1 MVLTKEDKKAIIDK
15 FKIKDDDTGS
25 PEVQIAIMS
34 ERINYLT
41 EHLKVHKKDYHS
53 RLGLMKLVGKRKK
66 LLNYL
71 KREDPSRYK
80 KLIEKLKIRG

>member
-1 MVLTKEDKKAIIDK
+1 LVLTKDKKKAIIEK
-15 FKIKDDDTGS
+15 FQIKESDTGS
-25 PEVQIAIMS
+25 PEVQIALMT

-41 EHLKVHKKDYHS
+41 EHLKIHKKDFHS
-53 RLGLMKLVGKRKK
+53 RLGLMKLVGKRKR

-80 KLIEKLKIRG
+80 KLIERLKIRG